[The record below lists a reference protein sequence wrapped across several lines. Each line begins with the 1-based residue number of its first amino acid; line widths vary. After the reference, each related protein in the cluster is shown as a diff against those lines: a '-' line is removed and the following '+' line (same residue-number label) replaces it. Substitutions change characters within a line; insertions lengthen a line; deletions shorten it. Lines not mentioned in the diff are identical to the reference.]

1 LANNQIKGI
10 QLVRRIRRPL
20 LSALAIALLASPAA
34 AQEKVKLRYGQ
45 IAASARSVSSLA
57 LNIAQRKGF
66 LTRENIEL
74 EVIGLRGVQYQI
86 EELDKGIV
94 DVSHTATPYL
104 IQLVLKGSPSVGI
117 VGGPA
122 NTIFSLMA
130 KPEIKTYDDLKGKLI
145 GMSLPVDTISI
156 ASRMLLAKHGL
167 KEPAFRTKELVGTP
181 IRAKCLTDGEC
192 DAVPL
197 GQPDDIVFAQKGF
210 TKLGDSLEVIPVLQ
224 FNVIAAR
231 RDWAEKNKA
240 TAVGFVRAFGN
251 AYKFMRDPQNRAEV
265 AQTIV
270 ETTGAPLDVARS
282 MLSFYYEPDRGVMPK
297 QAEISMAGVTKV
309 IELLGETGELKAPLP
324 AAERFV
330 DLQYLKAAGMQ

>member
-1 LANNQIKGI
+1 MY
-10 QLVRRIRRPL
+10 RPL
-20 LSALAIALLASPAA
+20 LAVAAIALLASPSL
-34 AQEKVKLRYGQ
+34 AQDKVKLRYGQ

-57 LNIAQRKGF
+57 LNIAQRKDF

-74 EVIGLRGVQYQI
+74 EVVGLRGVQYQI
-86 EELDKGIV
+86 EELDKGTV

-130 KPEIKTYDDLKGKLI
+130 KPEIKTYDDLKDKLI

-197 GQPDDIVFAQKGF
+197 GQPDDIVFAQQGYS
-210 TKLGDSLEVIPVLQ
+210 KLGDSLEVIPVLQ

-231 RDWAEKNKA
+231 RDWAEKNKSVA
-240 TAVGFVRAFGN
+240 TGFARAFGN
-251 AYKFMRDPQNRAEV
+251 AYKFMRDPQNRDEV
-265 AQTIV
+265 ARTIV

-282 MLSFYYEPDRGVMPK
+282 MLAFYYEPDRGVMPK
-297 QAEISMAGVTKV
+297 QAEISLAGIIKV

-330 DLQYLKAAGMQ
+330 DLQYLKAAGMQE

>member
-1 LANNQIKGI
+1 MSRHL
-10 QLVRRIRRPL
+10 LVPVT
-20 LSALAIALLASPAA
+20 ALCCLLAVPAA
-34 AQEKVKLRYGQ
+34 AQDKVKLRYGQ
-45 IAASARSVSSLA
+45 IANSARSVSSLP
-57 LNIAQRKGF
+57 LTVAQRKGY
-66 LTRENIEL
+66 LARENIDL
-74 EVIGLRGVQYQI
+74 EVVGLRGVQYQV
-86 EELDKGIV
+86 EELDKGTV

-104 IQLVLKGSPSVGI
+104 IQLVLKGSPAVAI

-122 NTIFSLMA
+122 NTIFSLIA
-130 KPEIKTYDDLKGKLI
+130 KPQIRTYDDLKGRLV

-156 ASRMLLAKHGL
+156 ASRLLLEKHGL
-167 KEPAFRTKELVGTP
+167 KEPAFSTKELVGTP
-181 IRAKCLTDGEC
+181 IRAKCLSEGEC

-231 RDWAEKNKA
+231 RDWAEKNKGVV
-240 TAVGFVRAFGN
+240 TGFARAFGN
-251 AYKFMRDPQNRAEV
+251 AYRFMGDPANREEV
-265 AQTIV
+265 ARLAV
-270 ETTGAPLDVARS
+270 ETTGAPADVARS

-297 QAEISMAGVTKV
+297 QAEISMAGMSKV
-309 IELLGETGELKAPLP
+309 IELLGATGELKAPLP